1 MSSTSSERV
10 ESLVK
15 WLHENAY
22 WREDLRIESSTFGG
36 LGVFLPNELVDHI
49 EEEMAEDP
57 LLLRIPKSNL
67 LSPKNASIYNL
78 LVDYEPE
85 NGEVDLA
92 GDMYGVIISV
102 IYEVAL
108 GSKSPWYAYL
118 QSIDIA
124 GSSVPVCLWSED
136 DKQNLK
142 NSEIDMKDLLS
153 DAELI
158 DFYIEACSF
167 ASAQKLVVPIPEVLE
182 LDKIAFGTDL
192 DRQEVVD
199 TIKNQYGDKLTAFGR
214 YISAVISRAFTIDD
228 FHGLALV
235 PAADLFNHIQ
245 PSMVEGKIQGNEN
258 IHFVC
263 DGNVCDICG
272 DLECEHQDWDE
283 PFQISFD
290 TDSEGEDEEEN
301 VNEEEDEGD
310 DDDDEEEEDDEDEE
324 KSDEEDDKGVEKD
337 TEGDNDAEMEEEKI
351 EEITLDYIKKM
362 EEEMKKE
369 NESEDSDTE
378 TMQDPEEVSTLTLSE
393 DDDHPGT
400 ESNENE
406 GPMEMNTSNKEELAA
421 ELAES
426 SKCCDV
432 LLVRPP
438 EKQYSYEV
446 FNSYGNELSNPY
458 LLQKYGFIVD
468 DNVNDYCLLSV
479 QMFRYIKDIKSKMS
493 KDKAK
498 QFDEKLD
505 WYDKYGFE
513 IVNGLILE
521 ENRKN
526 KSHDHEHEHDHDHSN
541 PEHEH
546 EHDENGGCCDD
557 DGCEDGCCG
566 EEEEDIPES
575 WQLSVRVYYNGDIP
589 KQVYPLLN
597 LLGLSYNDFKRNF
610 KSAKTDRKREKVV
623 SEFLMAREEKTTE
636 SYNKLI
642 KSWAK
647 DRLARYPELVASPHR
662 ELIESLVI
670 QEKKILAKFID
681 KH

>member
-36 LGVFLPNELVDHI
+36 LGVFLPNEL
-49 EEEMAEDP
+49 EMAEDP

-85 NGEVDLA
+85 NDEVDLA

-272 DLECEHQDWDE
+272 DLE
-283 PFQISFD
+283 S
-290 TDSEGEDEEEN
+290 N

-310 DDDDEEEEDDEDEE
+310 DDDDEEEEEDEE
-324 KSDEEDDKGVEKD
+324 NSDEEDDK
-337 TEGDNDAEMEEEKI
+337 EEKI

-369 NESEDSDTE
+369 NESEEDSDTE

-393 DDDHPGT
+393 DDDHP
-400 ESNENE
+400 
-406 GPMEMNTSNKEELAA
+406 ELAA

-526 KSHDHEHEHDHDHSN
+526 KSHDHEHEHDHDHR
-541 PEHEH
+541 
-546 EHDENGGCCDD
+546 CCDD

-597 LLGLSYNDFKRNF
+597 LLDLSYNDFKRNF
-610 KSAKTDRKREKVV
+610 KSAKTERKREKVV